1 MSVGMR
7 VGEVRR
13 ETRETLIEV
22 RLDLDG
28 RGTTELSTGIG
39 FLDHLLEAVGRH
51 GLLDLQVRAS
61 GDLHVD

>member
-28 RGTTELSTGIG
+28 RGTTELSTGI
-39 FLDHLLEAVGRH
+39 EIGR
-51 GLLDLQVRAS
+51 A
-61 GDLHVD
+61 HV